1 MIPGYLFQCLD
12 SKRLQNRN
20 RPPRRCRSWQR
31 QSKNRRRTESDATEN
46 KHNYSGDRI
55 PDVFGIQIV
64 KARSDVKWFG
74 FQMEMEWKRGYQCP
88 YTQNRLLLLGF
99 RSTECSRGHP

>member
-1 MIPGYLFQCLD
+1 MSKGTVIPGYPFQCLD

-64 KARSDVKWFG
+64 KARSNG
-74 FQMEMEWKRGYQCP
+74 
-88 YTQNRLLLLGF
+88 LGF
-99 RSTECSRGHP
+99 KWKWNGKGGTNVLIPKIGYFY